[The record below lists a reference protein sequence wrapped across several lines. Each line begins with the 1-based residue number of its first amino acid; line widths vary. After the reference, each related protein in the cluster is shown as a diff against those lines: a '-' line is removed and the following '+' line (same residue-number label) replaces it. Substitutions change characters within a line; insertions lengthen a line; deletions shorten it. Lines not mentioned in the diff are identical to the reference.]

1 MSRNLRNSYC
11 LFSFAAVESLY
22 GRFLSLNMFLIGTN
36 EMRCFSRH
44 AYSDHE
50 KITEL
55 GAPFLAWRIPRHL
68 LPTNG
73 RVDLL
78 EKLLAS

>member
-1 MSRNLRNSYC
+1 MNKLP
-11 LFSFAAVESLY
+11 
-22 GRFLSLNMFLIGTN
+22 IGIN
-36 EMRCFSRH
+36 EMRRFSRH